1 MKEHSLSKSILGTP
15 FHEGF
20 EYLLKNMLPKK
31 HIDIGKSRNAL
42 SSINVGIPTIFAYR
56 LAKKKRAGISKLVD
70 EEAVP
75 AHKPRKVI
83 FIVFFWFT

>member
-1 MKEHSLSKSILGTP
+1 MKIPLVIRDIESRTDDTEEKAIITRIHEMKEHSLSKSILGTP

-42 SSINVGIPTIFAYR
+42 ALSSINFGIPTIFAYR
-56 LAKKKRAGISKLVD
+56 LAK
-70 EEAVP
+70 
-75 AHKPRKVI
+75 
-83 FIVFFWFT
+83 